1 MPGPSPARL
10 AVMAT
15 TNEAAAP
22 ASPGMAALPLAV
34 GLCLLVVMTILPG
47 IATDAGGKADHTAA
61 MLIFWSMSAGFV
73 RGVGFIPQHAAPRL
87 LLSTLACL
95 LALGL
100 AGLRLYLLGRFG

>member
-1 MPGPSPARL
+1 
-10 AVMAT
+10 MAT

-22 ASPGMAALPLAV
+22 ASPSMAALPLTV

-47 IATDAGGKADHTAA
+47 IATNAAGKADHTAA
-61 MLIFWSMSAGFV
+61 MLIFWSMSASFV